1 MKSTITIFVIAFAV
15 LGLLLGFAES
25 TKIDN
30 AGTSSGLG
38 SFAKYR
44 IDVDPL
50 EINATDSNGT
60 SEVP

>member
-1 MKSTITIFVIAFAV
+1 MKSTIAVFVIVFAV

-30 AGTSSGLG
+30 ADTSGGLG

-44 IDVDPL
+44 FDVDPL
-50 EINATDSNGT
+50 EINTTDSNG
-60 SEVP
+60 SFEAP